1 MKLTRKMVLSRAKA
15 SELHSVRKLNCW
27 GSRLTDVSICRE
39 MPSLEVITLSVNSV
53 STLEPVSQCR
63 QLSELY
69 LRKNRIPSLAEL
81 FYLKGLPRLR
91 VLWLA
96 ENPCCGPDPHLY
108 RMTVLRN
115 LPHLQ
120 KLDNQPVTEEEL
132 SRALLEGEEV
142 TAPGTEGTGNSGS
155 ELSYALSAMD
165 TSAETRQD
173 TLSCG
178 EEETS
183 VQSQL
188 GLKPPSR
195 ERFPSFSQRDA
206 VSSHK
211 NRVSVTWGQPGLEAA
226 TSPAA
231 PHVDGGAGQAV
242 DTQGPRRTPKRRG
255 AVSSHVCPDGRER
268 AASLWTHTSRTGT
281 ISQSG
286 HILSMAGRTGSP
298 ALAWPSGDVASVPWW
313 GPQTVTLCPQNNVLS
328 AVLLLL
334 RELDAEGLEA
344 VRQTVVGRLQALH
357 KLELQ
362 EDVE

>member
-142 TAPGTEGTGNSGS
+142 SAPGIEGAGNGGS
-155 ELSYALSAMD
+155 ELSCSLSAVD
-165 TSAETRQD
+165 TSAETRQN

-206 VSSHK
+206 VSGHK
-211 NRVSVTWGQPGLEAA
+211 NRAHTQEERGRVF
-226 TSPAA
+226 
-231 PHVDGGAGQAV
+231 PHV
-242 DTQGPRRTPKRRG
+242 
-255 AVSSHVCPDGRER
+255 S
-268 AASLWTHTSRTGT
+268 
-281 ISQSG
+281 
-286 HILSMAGRTGSP
+286 
-298 ALAWPSGDVASVPWW
+298 
-313 GPQTVTLCPQNNVLS
+313 
-328 AVLLLL
+328 
-334 RELDAEGLEA
+334 
-344 VRQTVVGRLQALH
+344 
-357 KLELQ
+357 
-362 EDVE
+362 

>member
-53 STLEPVSQCR
+53 STLEPVSRCP
-63 QLSELY
+63 QLRELY

-81 FYLKGLPRLR
+81 FHLKGLPRLR

-132 SRALLEGEEV
+132 SRALVEGEEV
-142 TAPGTEGTGNSGS
+142 TAPGIEGTGNGGS

-173 TLSCG
+173 ALSCG

-183 VQSQL
+183 VRSQL
-188 GLKPPSR
+188 GLKSPSR
-195 ERFPSFSQRDA
+195 KRFPSFLQRDTT
-206 VSSHK
+206 SGHK
-211 NRVSVTWGQPGLEAA
+211 N
-226 TSPAA
+226 
-231 PHVDGGAGQAV
+231 
-242 DTQGPRRTPKRRG
+242 
-255 AVSSHVCPDGRER
+255 
-268 AASLWTHTSRTGT
+268 
-281 ISQSG
+281 
-286 HILSMAGRTGSP
+286 
-298 ALAWPSGDVASVPWW
+298 
-313 GPQTVTLCPQNNVLS
+313 
-328 AVLLLL
+328 

>member
-81 FYLKGLPRLR
+81 FHLKGLPRLR

-142 TAPGTEGTGNSGS
+142 TAPGVEGAGNGGS

-165 TSAETRQD
+165 SSAETRQD

-178 EEETS
+178 EEVAS

-206 VSSHK
+206 VSGHK
-211 NRVSVTWGQPGLEAA
+211 NR
-226 TSPAA
+226 
-231 PHVDGGAGQAV
+231 
-242 DTQGPRRTPKRRG
+242 
-255 AVSSHVCPDGRER
+255 
-268 AASLWTHTSRTGT
+268 
-281 ISQSG
+281 
-286 HILSMAGRTGSP
+286 
-298 ALAWPSGDVASVPWW
+298 
-313 GPQTVTLCPQNNVLS
+313 NNVLS